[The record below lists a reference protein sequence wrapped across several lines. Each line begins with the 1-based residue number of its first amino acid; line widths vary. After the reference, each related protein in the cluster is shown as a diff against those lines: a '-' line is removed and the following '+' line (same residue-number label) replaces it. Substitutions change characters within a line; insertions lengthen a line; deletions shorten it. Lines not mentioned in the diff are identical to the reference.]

1 MYRVNKVSIL
11 LLFYLIFSNTS
22 FCQEK
27 FSELA
32 TYKVS
37 YKFSFA
43 FDTTDI
49 SKHYTEEMSL
59 YTGPKYSVFRNAMY
73 EVYEAQMEKL
83 KSQVMENMIS
93 GKSGGNISGFS
104 NKIPTTEVFRNMIT
118 NTIYKKEVLVAT
130 DYLIQDNLT
139 PIKWTIDSETKI
151 FGDIRCQK
159 AKGSFRGRN
168 YIVWFAP
175 SIPVRSGPWKLGG
188 LPGLILQATDQTQ
201 EVEFAFAGIQKL
213 DKAPHTTISLPQKF
227 VKSSAKDF
235 EKLKKAFQD
244 DPVAFTANQN
254 AANGITVSVS
264 GIDSRAGNQKKKSVK
279 STMNNTLELT
289 KD

>member
-1 MYRVNKVSIL
+1 MYKLKKVTL
-11 LLFYLIFSNTS
+11 LLLIIILGTIDS

-59 YTGPKYSVFRNAMY
+59 YTGTKYSVFRNAKY

-83 KSQVMENMIS
+83 KNQVMEKM
-93 GKSGGNISGFS
+93 SGGSVTGIS
-104 NKIPTTEVFRNMIT
+104 NKIPSTEVFRNMLT
-118 NTIYKKEVLVAT
+118 NTIYKKEVLVGR
-130 DYLIQDNLT
+130 DYLIMDNLT
-139 PIKWTIDSETKI
+139 PIKWAIEAEIKML
-151 FGDIRCQK
+151 GDISCQK

-175 SIPVRSGPWKLGG
+175 SIPVRGGPWKLGG
-188 LPGLILQATDQTQ
+188 LPGLILQAADETQ
-201 EVEFAFAGIQKL
+201 EVQFTFAGLERL
-213 DKAPHTTISLPQKF
+213 DKSPNTIIRLPQQF
-227 VKSSAKDF
+227 VKTSTKDF
-235 EKLKKAFQD
+235 EKLRNAYLDNPAAFI
-244 DPVAFTANQN
+244 ANQN
-254 AANGITVSVS
+254 AANGITVIVN
-264 GIDSRAGNQKKKSVK
+264 GVDNHRVNPKKKSIK
-279 STMNNTLELT
+279 SPMNNTLELT